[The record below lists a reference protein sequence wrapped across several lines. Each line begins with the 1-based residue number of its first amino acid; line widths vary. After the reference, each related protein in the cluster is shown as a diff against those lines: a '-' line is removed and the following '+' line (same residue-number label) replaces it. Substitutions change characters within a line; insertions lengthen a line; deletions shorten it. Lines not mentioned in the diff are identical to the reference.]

1 MGSATGAAELEI
13 SMAKKP
19 KYEVEK
25 QETRATESG
34 FCWQIWFHSSF
45 VVFWTEDAAKEAC
58 EAFNMHADLAKM
70 KRRAKDLAAA
80 LEFFNED

>member
-1 MGSATGAAELEI
+1 
-13 SMAKKP
+13 MAKSL

-25 QETRATESG
+25 QETCASECG
-34 FCWQIWFHSSF
+34 FVWQIWFHDHF
-45 VVFWTEDAAKEAC
+45 VVFWTEEAANEAC
-58 EAFNMHADLAKM
+58 EALNMHADLKKM